1 MTEPSPFSMRHRRPS
16 KNRWV
21 VITPL
26 MLTLLLPCL
35 LAVASC
41 GGSSF
46 KGSDGVRKASVGRTG
61 VDASS
66 QSLPGTQI
74 PPSFSDGGRATLA
87 KRFNDFLFAGS
98 GPGSCGLPVTNN
110 PCRPQKPPS
119 VTIPLRCPDGYAEIG
134 AVGDCFQLPQAD
146 VLKYKI
152 PMQCNGNRPLC
163 QKTGQEDP
171 NVVIEVRMTNG
182 SACPDGFSGDA
193 RGSNVLGVVSSP
205 AACNSYSTSAFC
217 KRTVPLTSLP
227 PGSSI
232 VSAIA
237 ITGSDSHT
245 DSPPGCPR
253 DFDDVGTA
261 PDCSNYTGN
270 TSIQCCKGLVR
281 FCQKK
286 EFVK

>member
-1 MTEPSPFSMRHRRPS
+1 MTEPSLFSTRHRRPS

-21 VITPL
+21 VMTAL
-26 MLTLLLPCL
+26 MLPCL
-35 LAVASC
+35 LAVSSC

-46 KGSDGVRKASVGRTG
+46 KGSGGVRKASVGRTG
-61 VDASS
+61 LDASS

-74 PPSFSDGGRATLA
+74 PPSFSDAGRATLA
-87 KRFNDFLFAGS
+87 SRFNDFLFAGS

-110 PCRPQKPPS
+110 ACRSGGTQGLS
-119 VTIPLRCPDGYAEIG
+119 CPAGYAVIG
-134 AVGDCFQLPQAD
+134 AVGDCFMLPQAD
-146 VLKYKI
+146 ALKYKI

-193 RGSNVLGVVSSP
+193 SGSNVLGVVSSP

-217 KRTVPLTSLP
+217 KKTVPLTSLP
-227 PGSSI
+227 PGSAI

-245 DSPPGCPR
+245 DSPPGCPLN
-253 DFDDVGTA
+253 FEDVGTA

-286 EFVK
+286 DVVK